1 MIKSY
6 ENFLLASDMD
16 GTLIGTDG
24 RISEENRQALNEYT
38 ARGGRFAV
46 ATGRTP
52 ANAAPYLRGL
62 PINSPSIFY
71 NGAMLYDW
79 QQKEILRT
87 LALEEPLWRDYTA
100 RLLERFP
107 AACIEVYTAK
117 QCYVLSSPLVD
128 DPRLEIEQHTYA
140 HASLADI
147 RAETWLKLFIY
158 ADRATE
164 HQMLA
169 LAGEMGIDRIS
180 ASFFS
185 SDTYL
190 EFVRRGTSKGSLL
203 QDLRALPAN
212 QGRIVIAAGDFDND
226 TEMLRQADCGVAPAN
241 AEPEAKR
248 VADVIGVSCD
258 AHLMRQ
264 IIGEIMPR
272 LADR

>member
-38 ARGGRFAV
+38 ARGGRFAI

-107 AACIEVYTAK
+107 AACIEVYTQEDCHIISDPK
-117 QCYVLSSPLVD
+117 ND
-128 DPRLEIEQHTYA
+128 DPRLPH
-140 HASLADI
+140 
-147 RAETWLKLFIY
+147 
-158 ADRATE
+158 E
-164 HQMLA
+164 HY
-169 LAGEMGIDRIS
+169 R
-180 ASFFS
+180 
-185 SDTYL
+185 YCHR
-190 EFVRRGTSKGSLL
+190 RRGIIW
-203 QDLRALPAN
+203 
-212 QGRIVIAAGDFDND
+212 RICRIKQ
-226 TEMLRQADCGVAPAN
+226 RGVPLGFY
-241 AEPEAKR
+241 R
-248 VADVIGVSCD
+248 WLSRWRCWWW
-258 AHLMRQ
+258 
-264 IIGEIMPR
+264 PR
-272 LADR
+272 WA